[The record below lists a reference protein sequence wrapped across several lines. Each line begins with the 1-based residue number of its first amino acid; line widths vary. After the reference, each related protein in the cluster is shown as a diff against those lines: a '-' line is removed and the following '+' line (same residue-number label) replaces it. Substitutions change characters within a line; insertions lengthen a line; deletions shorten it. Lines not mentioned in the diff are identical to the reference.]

1 MRYMQR
7 YRRMLLDIHIPDFDE
22 RFLERYDPTRMAELY
37 ERARLN
43 AVMFYCKSHTGLCN
57 WPTKVGT
64 MHPAL
69 RGRDV
74 TRELLEE
81 LKRRDI
87 SACAYHSLIFE
98 NSAWNAHPDWRI
110 EPLDAPGEFGMLGP
124 RYGVCCPNNCDYREY
139 EREQVTDL
147 LTRYEFDAVF
157 FDMMF
162 WPAVCGCAHCRERYR
177 EEEGAEIPETLNW
190 TSPTWC
196 SFQAARE
203 RWIREFA
210 RTMTDLAKQHQGEVP
225 VYHNFVPSSADWLA
239 GVPYTL
245 SEEQDFCGGDNYG
258 DEIQQLI
265 WCKQM
270 LHLSRHRPPEFM
282 TSVVGFDLGD
292 HVSLRPEAS
301 MQSRAY
307 GNVALDAA
315 SLFIDAID
323 PIGTVNPAVY
333 DLVGQV
339 YAKTAP
345 YEPYLGGEPIEDIV
359 IYASGESKVD
369 FLRNDEPIES
379 SRWGRRTAPHLTA
392 VRRAAIAL
400 QQAHLPFG
408 IITRRQLSELE
419 RYRVVILPNVVRM
432 DTEEVEAFRS
442 YVGDGGCVYASRY
455 TSLIETRGVRHPDFL
470 LADVFGCHL
479 ESEEGAPRSVYL
491 KPSAPLAPHI
501 APQQYVSFFPLED
514 AVAGG
519 LLRLRPGAGDVLAT
533 LTLPYA
539 HPKPGRADD
548 RNWASIHSSPPWQ
561 ETETPVIVGSQH
573 GRGRCIYSAAPLES
587 IAHPAARQL
596 FVGLLRDLLGGPA
609 RFEAEAHPSVWVNG
623 FDQANAG
630 RVQISFLNPLAQSGP
645 LPAFRVSFEL
655 RPPAGRSFHA
665 LSRVPD
671 ETPVPFEIDATGTLR
686 ATVEDLEDF
695 RMLVAETN

>member
-1 MRYMQR
+1 MQYLKR
-7 YRRMLLDIHIPDFDE
+7 RRRMLVDIHVPDFDE
-22 RFLERYDPTRMAELY
+22 RFLTSYDPVRMAEFY
-37 ERARLN
+37 QRAQLD
-43 AVMFYCKSHTGLCN
+43 AVMFYCKSHVGLCN
-57 WPTKVGT
+57 WPTKVGK

-69 RGRDV
+69 KGRDV
-74 TRELLEE
+74 TRQLLDELQ
-81 LKRRDI
+81 RRDI
-87 SACAYHSLIFE
+87 AACAYHSLIFD
-98 NSAWNAHPDWRI
+98 NWAWLEHPDWRI

-124 RYGVCCPNNCDYREY
+124 RYGVCCPNNSDYRAY
-139 EREQVTDL
+139 EHEQVTDL
-147 LTRYEFDAVF
+147 LTRYDFDAVF

-177 EEEGAEIPETLNW
+177 KEEAVEIPETLDW
-190 TSPTWC
+190 TSPAWC
-196 SFQAARE
+196 SFQSARE
-203 RWIREFA
+203 RWIRDFA

-225 VYHNFVPSSADWLA
+225 VYHNFAPSAVDWLA

-270 LHLSRHRPPEFM
+270 LHLSRNRPPEFM
-282 TSVVGFDLGD
+282 TSVVGPGLGD

-301 MQSRAY
+301 MQFRAY

-323 PIGTVNPAVY
+323 PIGTVNAPVY
-333 DLVGQV
+333 DLVGRV
-339 YAKTAP
+339 YANTTP
-345 YEPYLGGEPIEDIV
+345 YDPYLGGEPIEDIA

-369 FLRNDEPIES
+369 LLRNDEPIGS
-379 SRWGRRTAPHLTA
+379 SRWGRRTAPHLKA
-392 VRRAAIAL
+392 VRGAAVAL

-419 RYRVVILPNVVRM
+419 RFRLVILPNVVRM
-432 DTEEVEAFRS
+432 GAEEVEAFRD
-442 YVGDGGCVYASRY
+442 YVAGGGCVYASRY

-491 KPSAPLAPHI
+491 KPVALLASLI
-501 APQQYVSFFPLED
+501 APQHYVSFFPLDD

-519 LLRLRPGAGDVLAT
+519 LLRLRPGEGSVLAT

-548 RNWASIHSSPPWQ
+548 RSWASIHSSPPWE
-561 ETETPVIVGSQH
+561 ETETPLIVGSQY
-573 GRGRCIYSAAPLES
+573 GRGRCTYSAAPLES
-587 IAHPAARQL
+587 IDHPAARQL
-596 FVGLLRDLLGGPA
+596 LVGLLRDLLGGPA
-609 RFEAEAHPSVWVNG
+609 RFEAEAHLAIWVNA
-623 FDQANAG
+623 FDQPDAG

-645 LPAFRVSFEL
+645 LPAFSVRFEL
-655 RPPAGRSFHA
+655 RPPAGKRFRA

-671 ETPVPFEIDATGTLR
+671 RTPSPFEVDADGTLR
-686 ATVEDLEDF
+686 ATVDDLVDF
-695 RMLVAETN
+695 RMLVAEYL